1 MNEAGPG
8 SKYLVLPGKMLQ
20 TVMCSFSGL
29 SFSRHGSMTPW
40 PLSARPRFF
49 AYHSFICGGFADLKN
64 IPPMP
69 RIRPF
74 WLMVV
79 FLSGDC
85 TGALLF
91 GLLEALGVC
100 CAWTKLPAAIRLPAA
115 VIARCIICR
124 RDCFLSR

>member
-1 MNEAGPG
+1 MNEAELG
-8 SKYLVLPGKMLQ
+8 SKYFVVAENTLQ
-20 TVMCSFSGL
+20 IVMCSFSGL
-29 SFSRHGSMTPW
+29 SFSRHGSMTPC

-49 AYHSFICGGFADLKN
+49 AYHSFICGGFADLKK

-85 TGALLF
+85 TGALP
-91 GLLEALGVC
+91 LGVLAVC
-100 CAWTKLPAAIRLPAA
+100 CAWAKLFAASRLPAA
-115 VIARCIICR
+115 ASTRLI
-124 RDCFLSR
+124 